1 MRPLVGGML
10 LVGAFAA
17 VFLLGGKA
25 LGVWEPL
32 PVATPAAA
40 QSPLPQTASFKG
52 PKPSRMTTDRK
63 KAGVGRKKDR
73 HAPREHLRRNDMATA
88 RQAVLR
94 LSDMRGHWKPARPS
108 SEQGGG
114 CRGNDPDFSRF
125 TITGKAHSAFGGGD
139 SFIESRVKLFAN
151 AGQAEQY
158 FAAAY
163 NRTFLRCIRDGV
175 KRWLA
180 EGGLRPRVVDA
191 RFSTGP
197 PVGVQTAV
205 YVVDYVITTHRGTR
219 YDYPIDVITFR
230 TGRAVARLSFASIP
244 SDDGYRPC
252 ACELYEAR
260 LVESRLG
267 RP

>member
-1 MRPLVGGML
+1 
-10 LVGAFAA
+10 
-17 VFLLGGKA
+17 
-25 LGVWEPL
+25 
-32 PVATPAAA
+32 VATPAAA

-191 RFSTGP
+191 RFSTGAA
-197 PVGVQTAV
+197 G
-205 YVVDYVITTHRGTR
+205 
-219 YDYPIDVITFR
+219 
-230 TGRAVARLSFASIP
+230 GRADGGLRRRLRHHNSPRDSIRLSHRRHYLP
-244 SDDGYRPC
+244 DGTCGGTPLVRIDPFRR
-252 ACELYEAR
+252 R
-260 LVESRLG
+260 LPAMRLRALRG
-267 RP
+267 SSG